1 MFYKL
6 DLKNPARHIRNS
18 NGRDACFLGCR
29 RHHIASE
36 WLQSGC
42 FASALV
48 LKSFWNDF
56 LLKISGVIEQ

>member
-36 WLQSGC
+36 WLRSGC

-48 LKSFWNDF
+48 LKIFGMIF
-56 LLKISGVIEQ
+56 CLKFGV